1 MSGRYYT
8 FAFFRMRSKI
18 KDGNDEPE
26 RIFILQKMIW
36 LSVGAFLQGQA
47 MAAFLFPH
55 AIPSG
60 GVAGI
65 AILNDYFFHVPLGLT
80 LWIINFGLLLL
91 AVKKLGFQTALW
103 TIYCVAVTS
112 VTVEWMTGMVPQ
124 PLNTTFIDVMYGS
137 ILFGTGVGIL
147 FRYGASSGGMDILA
161 LILAKWSG
169 KRPGA
174 ILFLIN
180 SFVLL
185 ATSLTIGFEI
195 ILFALI
201 CQWISTRMID
211 FIRSLPYQK
220 REKRFM

>member
-1 MSGRYYT
+1 MKS
-8 FAFFRMRSKI
+8 
-18 KDGNDEPE
+18 GNDETE
-26 RIFILQKMIW
+26 RIFVLQKMIW
-36 LSVGAFLQGQA
+36 LSVGAFMQGLA

-65 AILNDYFFHVPLGLT
+65 AILNDYFFHVSLGLT
-80 LWIINFGLLLL
+80 LWIINFGLMLL

-112 VTVEWMTGMVPQ
+112 VTVDWMTAFVPQ

-147 FRYGASSGGMDILA
+147 FRNGASSGGMDILA

-169 KRPGA
+169 KKPGS

-180 SFVLL
+180 SIVLL

-201 CQWISTRMID
+201 CQWISTRVID
-211 FIRSLPYQK
+211 FVRSVQFQRK
-220 REKRFM
+220 TNRFM